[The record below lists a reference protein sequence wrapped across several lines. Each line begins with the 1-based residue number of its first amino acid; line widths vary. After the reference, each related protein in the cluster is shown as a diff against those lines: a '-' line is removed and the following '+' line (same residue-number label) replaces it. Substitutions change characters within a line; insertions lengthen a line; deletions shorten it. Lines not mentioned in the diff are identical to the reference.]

1 MSKTKKFWIGF
12 FTFLPVIGILGYFF
26 FFFSMFWNIAHVGE
40 MEGSNMDDPSLLLGN
55 FAIVFLCMM
64 VAVLSG
70 IGILIYDIV
79 HVVKNKKFTENNR
92 LMWILIL
99 VLAGGIGSIIYFFV
113 EIIPLK
119 PEGEHELI
127 TDN

>member
-12 FTFLPVIGILGYFF
+12 FTFLPLIGILGYFF

-40 MEGSNMDDPSLLLGN
+40 LEGAQIDDPAPFLGT
-55 FAIVFLCMM
+55 FALVFVCLII
-64 VAVLSG
+64 AVLSG
-70 IGILIYDIV
+70 IGILIFDIV
-79 HVVKNKKFTENNR
+79 HVVQNKKYTENNR

-113 EIIPLK
+113 EIVPLK
-119 PEGEHELI
+119 TE
-127 TDN
+127 DNTQSIIKE